1 MDKRF
6 TSDVESER
14 LSIEEYEKHYGHTVN
29 PNQIWRDGALIPGS
43 PSECSFSTLTQKLD
57 QNGDYLSSMHI
68 FMDGAKPHNLV
79 EKIIKLPLNRVPGT
93 LNCFSNPNFKNV
105 IGREFDSGD
114 DAENSWQYK
123 LYNSDNEELAYGV
136 GDQYVDSASGTLIFK
151 EKSFCE
157 SLTKDSKFYVSFYR
171 YAGETGFF
179 GSESGIRLPFRDDLT
194 LLKDAESEERTA
206 LFKLHGEYTNT
217 IYILPKPNFD
227 WDEIRGLGYHGRDE
241 ALATHG
247 VIMLEENYNDID
259 WAIGRHDGGL
269 YMNDGTVK
277 RVIN

>member
-1 MDKRF
+1 MDKMF

-14 LSIEEYEKHYGHTVN
+14 LSIEEYEKHYGHTIN

-43 PSECSFSTLTQKLD
+43 PSECNFGILIPESD
-57 QNGDYLSSMHI
+57 PNGDYLSAMHI

-114 DAENSWQYK
+114 DEDSSWQYK
-123 LYNSDNEELAYGV
+123 LYNSDGEELAYGV

-171 YAGETGFF
+171 YVGDTGFF

-194 LLKDAESEERTA
+194 LLKDAKSEERTA

-217 IYILPKPNFD
+217 IYVLPKPNLN

-259 WAIGRHDGGL
+259 WEIGRHDGGL
-269 YMNDGTVK
+269 YMDDGTVK
-277 RVIN
+277 RVMN

>member
-14 LSIEEYEKHYGHTVN
+14 LSIEEYEKHYGHPIN

-43 PSECSFSTLTQKLD
+43 PSECRFSALTQKLD
-57 QNGDYLSSMHI
+57 QNGNYLSAMHI

-93 LNCFSNPNFKNV
+93 LNCFSNSNFKNV

-114 DAENSWQYK
+114 DAENSWRYK
-123 LYNSDNEELAYGV
+123 LYNSDKEELAYGV

-151 EKSFCE
+151 EKSFCD

-194 LLKDAESEERTA
+194 LLKDAESEKRTA
-206 LFKLHGEYTNT
+206 LFKLHGDYTNT
-217 IYILPKPNFD
+217 IYVLPKPNFD

-259 WAIGRHDGGL
+259 WEIGRHDGGL
-269 YMNDGTVK
+269 YMDDGTVK
-277 RVIN
+277 RVMN

>member
-14 LSIEEYEKHYGHTVN
+14 LSIEEYEKHYGHPIN

-43 PSECSFSTLTQKLD
+43 PSECRFSALTQKLD
-57 QNGDYLSSMHI
+57 QNGDYLSAMHI

-79 EKIIKLPLNRVPGT
+79 EKIIKLPLNRVTGT

-123 LYNSDNEELAYGV
+123 LYNSDKEELAYGV

-151 EKSFCE
+151 EKSFCD

-171 YAGETGFF
+171 YAGDTGFF

-206 LFKLHGEYTNT
+206 LFKLHGDYTNT
-217 IYILPKPNFD
+217 VYVLPKPNLD

-259 WAIGRHDGGL
+259 WEIGRHDGGL
-269 YMNDGTVK
+269 YMDDGTVK
-277 RVIN
+277 RVMN